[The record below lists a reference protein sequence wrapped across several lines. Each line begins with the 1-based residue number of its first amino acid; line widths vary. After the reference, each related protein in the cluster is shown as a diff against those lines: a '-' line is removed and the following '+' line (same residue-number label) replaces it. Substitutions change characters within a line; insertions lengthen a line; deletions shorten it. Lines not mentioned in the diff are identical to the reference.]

1 MSAVAPSRR
10 LVEGRE
16 GDKVHFRAKKT
27 CALPKSPET
36 GPNRQG
42 TWLFR
47 ERQRA
52 WCRVPI
58 FRARADGLVCPPRC
72 CSSACAWPQNGRTA
86 LIKAARNGHTA
97 TVEAL
102 IKAGAN
108 LDLQNSVS
116 DSRTSPPPFC
126 LNFKDFFRIPWTL
139 ARAVGGY
146 LVARNLGPKWPKNR
160 SKIKPCR
167 LFGSAVPLPLS

>member
-1 MSAVAPSRR
+1 MAPSCG

-16 GDKVHFRAKKT
+16 GGKGRFRAKKT
-27 CALPKSPET
+27 CAPPKSPET

-42 TWLFR
+42 AWLFR

-72 CSSACAWPQNGRTA
+72 CSSACAWPQSYGRTA
-86 LIKAARNGHTA
+86 LIEAAREGHTA

-108 LDLQNSVS
+108 LDLQDSVS

-126 LNFKDFFRIPWTL
+126 LNFKDFFMIPWTL

-146 LVARNLGPKWPKNR
+146 LVARNLGPKWPKKCP
-160 SKIKPCR
+160 KIKPRR
-167 LFGSAVPLPLS
+167 LFGSAVPLLLS

>member
-1 MSAVAPSRR
+1 MAPSCG

-16 GDKVHFRAKKT
+16 GGKGRFRAKKT
-27 CALPKSPET
+27 CAPPKSPET

-42 TWLFR
+42 TWLLR

-52 WCRVPI
+52 RCRVPI

-72 CSSACAWPQNGRTA
+72 CSSACAWPQDRYTA
-86 LIKAARNGHTA
+86 LMAAAQEGHTA
-97 TVEAL
+97 MVEAL

-108 LDLQNSVS
+108 LDLQGNVS

-126 LNFKDFFRIPWTL
+126 LKIKDFFI
-139 ARAVGGY
+139 
-146 LVARNLGPKWPKNR
+146 
-160 SKIKPCR
+160 
-167 LFGSAVPLPLS
+167 LP

>member
-1 MSAVAPSRR
+1 LSAVAPSCG

-16 GDKVHFRAKKT
+16 GGKGRFRAKKT
-27 CALPKSPET
+27 CAPPKSPET

-52 WCRVPI
+52 RCRVPI

-72 CSSACAWPQNGRTA
+72 CSSACAWPQYGDTA
-86 LIKAARNGHTA
+86 LIKAVIKGHTA
-97 TVEAL
+97 IVEAL

-108 LDLQNSVS
+108 LDLQDKVS
-116 DSRTSPPPFC
+116 DSRTSPPPF
-126 LNFKDFFRIPWTL
+126 LPQFQGFFHDPVDI
-139 ARAVGGY
+139 
-146 LVARNLGPKWPKNR
+146 GPSRW
-160 SKIKPCR
+160 R
-167 LFGSAVPLPLS
+167 LFGSTQFRAKMAEKMPQNKTTPFVR

>member
-1 MSAVAPSRR
+1 MVWSRAERGEKGVLGPKKHAPPR
-10 LVEGRE
+10 
-16 GDKVHFRAKKT
+16 
-27 CALPKSPET
+27 KSPET

-72 CSSACAWPQNGRTA
+72 CSSACAWPQYGNTA
-86 LIKAARNGHTA
+86 LIRAARNGYTA
-97 TVEAL
+97 IVEAL

-108 LDLQNSVS
+108 LDLQDRVS

-126 LNFKDFFRIPWTL
+126 LNFKDFFILPWTL

-146 LVARNLGPKWPKNR
+146 LVARNLGPKWPKNCP
-160 SKIKPCR
+160 KIKPRR